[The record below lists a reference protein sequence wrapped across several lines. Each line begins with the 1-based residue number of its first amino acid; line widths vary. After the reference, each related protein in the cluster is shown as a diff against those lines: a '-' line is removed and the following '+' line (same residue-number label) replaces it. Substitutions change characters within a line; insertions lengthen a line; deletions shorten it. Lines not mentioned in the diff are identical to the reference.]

1 MKNVQQVL
9 VALALVLALAG
20 LIGAIISGFGTRLGL
35 WEFGSGFSVLKWSV
49 YAAIAGVVLALA
61 GAVLA
66 VPAGA
71 RLLDTR
77 LLAAAIVG
85 LAVFGITYSF
95 AHQFKKTP
103 TVADASTNI
112 EDPPVFVALIPVRVE
127 TAKNPLAYRRD
138 EAADLQ
144 QRYFPDLTEVV
155 EFDQPPAEVIRL
167 AATVAEEMGFEIID
181 VAPREGRLE
190 ATDTT
195 FWYGF
200 KDDIVV
206 RARPQADG
214 KTRVDVRSASR
225 VGYLDGGLNARRI
238 QEFLQKLAAEMN

>member
-1 MKNVQQVL
+1 MKTVQQVL
-9 VALALVLALAG
+9 TILALVLAMAG
-20 LIGAIISGFGTRLGL
+20 LIGAVASGFGARFGF
-35 WEFGSGFSVLKWSV
+35 WEFGTGFAILKWAV
-49 YAAIAGVVLALA
+49 YAAIAAVVLAIA

-66 VPAGA
+66 IPAGA
-71 RLLDTR
+71 HLLDGR

-85 LAVFGITYSF
+85 LTVVSVTYSF

-103 TVADASTNI
+103 TVADATTDI
-112 EDPPVFVALIPVRVE
+112 EDPPSFVALAPVRE
-127 TAKNPLAYRRD
+127 KTAKNPLAYRRD

-144 QRYFPDLTEVV
+144 RRYFPNLTAGAEIDRTPAEAISRAAAVV
-155 EFDQPPAEVIRL
+155 EG
-167 AATVAEEMGFEIID
+167 MGWEIVE
-181 VAPREGRLE
+181 VAPEQGRLE

-238 QEFLQKLAAEMN
+238 QEFLRRLEAEMK